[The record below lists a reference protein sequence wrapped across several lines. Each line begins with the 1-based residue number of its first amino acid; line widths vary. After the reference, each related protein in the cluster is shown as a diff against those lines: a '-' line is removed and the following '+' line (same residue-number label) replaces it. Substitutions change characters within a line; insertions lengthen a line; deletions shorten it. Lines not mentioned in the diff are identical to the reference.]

1 MKLDCQICCK
11 AELANVRTEGLT
23 LVDILYCANC
33 GLIQVDMNK
42 IQGRKK

>member
-11 AELANVRTEGLT
+11 AELSNVKTDSLT

-33 GLIQVDMNK
+33 GIVKVGMIKL
-42 IQGRKK
+42 